1 MKDKVCLYIATH
13 NITGKKYF
21 GKTVKWFTQED
32 LQKNYHGSGVY
43 WSKHKKKHGNKDVTM
58 EIYQIC
64 SLNES
69 DDDYVK
75 PIALKFSEEN
85 DIVESK
91 EWANLKDENGLD
103 GGTEGDKR
111 AEESKQKMSVA
122 KLNKVVVRDALT
134 NMIFSVSVD
143 EFRLNDNLIAE
154 SKGKQR
160 NKNKQCR
167 HCLKFVYPSEEMY
180 HFEYCYENPNRLSR
194 EVNCQHC
201 GKLFKDNT
209 GLKNHEMIC
218 KENPDRKIYNCQFC
232 NSECATHRLK
242 RQHEI
247 TCTQNENKELYF
259 CQYCNKQIGT
269 RGQLTNHETQCDLNT
284 NSVVRIY
291 FCQYCN
297 KQFKKSKLN
306 LSKHEKYYCE
316 FNPNAKK
323 PEFKCICG
331 KIYTDNGNFAQHQ
344 KKCELR
350 VNS

>member
-1 MKDKVCLYIATH
+1 MKDKVTLYIATH

-21 GKTVKWFTQED
+21 GKTVKWFTEED
-32 LQKNYHGSGVY
+32 LQKNYHGSGVN
-43 WSKHKKKHGNKDVTM
+43 WCEHIKEFGDDITM
-58 EIYQIC
+58 KIYKIC

-69 DDDYVK
+69 DEDYVV
-75 PIALKFSEEN
+75 PIALRFSYDN
-85 DIVESK
+85 NIFNSLHWMNMVP
-91 EWANLKDENGLD
+91 ENGLN
-103 GGTEGDKR
+103 GGSQGTKASEETKR
-111 AEESKQKMSVA
+111 KQSLSKQ
-122 KLNKVVVRDALT
+122 NKVVVKNILT
-134 NMIFSVSVD
+134 NMIFSVD
-143 EFRLNDNLIAE
+143 CEEFYSNEDLVAL
-154 SKGKQR
+154 SKGLKR
-160 NKNKQCR
+160 NKNKQCEY
-167 HCLKFVYPSEEMY
+167 CLKYVYPSEEMY
-180 HFEYCYENPNRLSR
+180 HFDYCNENPNRLSR

-201 GKLFKDNT
+201 SKLFKDNT

-291 FCQYCN
+291 FCQYRN
-297 KQFKKSKLN
+297 KEFKKSKLN

-316 FNPNAKK
+316 FNPNSKK

-331 KIYTDNGNFAQHQ
+331 KIYTDNGNFTQHQ